1 MYCFPPVSTRATEK
15 REGKRG
21 KEEGG
26 RGRKK
31 REGGRR
37 RGRKEKGERK
47 FKIAK
52 LYGFAPNLTNSERA
66 KRAPGSKSKD
76 TKRCTGNASCLSQK
90 ISKIAS

>member
-1 MYCFPPVSTRATEK
+1 MK
-15 REGKRG
+15 

-37 RGRKEKGERK
+37 RGREEKGEMK
-47 FKIAK
+47 FKMAK
-52 LYGFAPNLTNSERA
+52 LYGFAPNLTNSERV
-66 KRAPGSKSKD
+66 KRAPERKSKS
-76 TKRCTGNASCLSQK
+76 TKRCTGNTSCLSQK